1 MWVTCYVFE
10 AIYKGGDS
18 GILGCDW
25 CAFEAIYKGRDC
37 GATVIGFSPYYT
49 VSLDWRIAYAYI
61 PFNVNR
67 YYILT
72 SKIPI
77 QKGVSAMPPL
87 LVMSRHSSAWGV

>member
-1 MWVTCYVFE
+1 MVDKQRNNSVDCGLVGVRLE
-10 AIYKGGDS
+10 AIYEWGD
-18 GILGCDW
+18 IRTCD
-25 CAFEAIYKGRDC
+25 
-37 GATVIGFSPYYT
+37 ATVIGFSPYYT

-87 LVMSRHSSAWGV
+87 LVTSGYSSAWGV

>member
-1 MWVTCYVFE
+1 MNCCAFS
-10 AIYKGGDS
+10 AIYIGG
-18 GILGCDW
+18 
-25 CAFEAIYKGRDC
+25 DC
-37 GATVIGFSPYYT
+37 GADVIGFSPYYT

-87 LVMSRHSSAWGV
+87 LVTSRHSSAWGV